1 MPVNEERNE
10 YDPEDG
16 TIEKARTKGN
26 GPEDGQE
33 PQKGQAP
40 KGENEQ
46 EEKEPK
52 AGDEPDQEE
61 PQEKEPGRTPT
72 PREGPP
78 KTARQEMR
86 GEKEAE

>member
-1 MPVNEERNE
+1 MSVNEEPNE

-46 EEKEPK
+46 EEKEQK
-52 AGDEPDQEE
+52 AGDEPNQKGQ
-61 PQEKEPGRTPT
+61 QEKEPGRTPT
-72 PREGPP
+72 PQEGPP
-78 KTARQEMR
+78 KTKKKKKCGGKE
-86 GEKEAE
+86 GE